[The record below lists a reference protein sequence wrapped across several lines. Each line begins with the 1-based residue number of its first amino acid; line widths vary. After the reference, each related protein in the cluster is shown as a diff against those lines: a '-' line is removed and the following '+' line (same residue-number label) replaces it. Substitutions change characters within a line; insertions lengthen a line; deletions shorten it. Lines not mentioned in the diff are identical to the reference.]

1 MEAKVLDNGKVELVT
16 TKTTVIEG
24 KVFLNDLK
32 MQIKALEESKKQVD
46 EELEKRYALYNQ
58 LKDDERLVD
67 HEEKAEEEI
76 VEKELVESTEE
87 KAKEK

>member
-1 MEAKVLDNGKVELVT
+1 
-16 TKTTVIEG
+16 
-24 KVFLNDLK
+24 